1 MDREQI
7 KKTLDLFRADNGLL
21 EIRIFSTVNKN
32 DIYSGIFDNDEDLI
46 SEINKFDRDNYNIY
60 FIFNELKNALNGMP
74 QLNRMVRGAK
84 AVNDKDIK
92 YRRWLLVDVDP
103 IRDGGVTD
111 VASTDEELEN
121 ARLVALAVR
130 KYLREQGFK
139 SPVVCRSGNGI
150 HLLFKLNNVECT
162 SESDEV
168 FSNVLKYI
176 ALKFSDNKVDCDVK
190 VANRARLTKFY
201 SSVSRKGGNTKDR
214 PHRKSEIV
222 VIPPVL
228 ECTSMDVLNYLSQR
242 YIKSQETDKPANNHN
257 YYSSNY
263 PKFDL
268 DSFLSSNGLEVI
280 KEAHL
285 SNGDVKKVLKTC
297 PFNSEH
303 GKDSAIYVSPNG
315 AIKFTCFHNSCA
327 SYAWRDL
334 RLKFDPHAY
343 DPKPQQYDNSQYPPR
358 NYQPP
363 KKEIKIKEEL
373 PELGKKWF
381 RMKDIPKLDLNNIV
395 SIKTG
400 FHSLDRAIVGLNL
413 GEVSL
418 LSGSN
423 SSGKSSW
430 LNSLILNVINS
441 GEKAAL
447 WSGELV
453 PGVLKNWI
461 QMVAAGKW
469 NLLES
474 KKNIGKFYT
483 NPSVVERIDNWMDDK
498 FFLYNNE
505 YGSKWAQIF
514 HDMKEMVDYGVRLLI
529 LDNLF
534 TLDIDIFDGDRNNKQ
549 KELILQICEF
559 AKKQNIHLILVC
571 HPRKQVDFLRKDSI
585 SGTADLGNAA
595 SNIFIIHRVN
605 MDFFKRGGEFFGKS
619 GIEQFRDYGNVL
631 EIAKNRAF
639 GVVDFL
645 CGMYYDIPSRRFM
658 NEQNEEIHYGWED
671 PPKQEPIFDQH
682 DYYSS
687 FNGYQKEPID
697 DMPFA
702 PAANNEEVPF

>member
-7 KKTLDLFRADNGLL
+7 ELLRLWHKTFKEAGELF
-21 EIRIFSTVNKN
+21 EIRILGDRTYSGYFDDIEKAISALCSNSLYATQNIYYTINPILPAIKSRKQYGSFIQVKGSDSTSKN
-32 DIYSGIFDNDEDLI
+32 DIQQRRWIVIDIDCERPSGVSSTDKEKEYAHNKAIEVYRFFQSEGINDIYVCDSSSGYHIFLPIDFNNDKPHEDLI
-46 SEINKFDRDNYNIY
+46 
-60 FIFNELKNALNGMP
+60 KN
-74 QLNRMVRGAK
+74 
-84 AVNDKDIK
+84 
-92 YRRWLLVDVDP
+92 LLDVL
-103 IRDGGVTD
+103 
-111 VASTDEELEN
+111 S
-121 ARLVALAVR
+121 
-130 KYLREQGFK
+130 K
-139 SPVVCRSGNGI
+139 
-150 HLLFKLNNVECT
+150 
-162 SESDEV
+162 
-168 FSNVLKYI
+168 
-176 ALKFSDNKVDCDVK
+176 KFSDDKVKIDK
-190 VANRARLTKFY
+190 VLYDANRIIRLVGTY
-201 SSVSRKGGNTKDR
+201 GRKGLNTPER
-214 PHRKSEIV
+214 PHRLCKLLKAPSERHPVNESSITAIISKYEIKFERNINNGNRYYSEDKFSLRDFIEKNGIKV
-222 VIPPVL
+222 SKVIENSDGAKYVL
-228 ECTSMDVLNYLSQR
+228 EQ
-242 YIKSQETDKPANNHN
+242 
-257 YYSSNY
+257 
-263 PKFDL
+263 
-268 DSFLSSNGLEVI
+268 
-280 KEAHL
+280 
-285 SNGDVKKVLKTC
+285 C
-297 PFNSEH
+297 PFDSNH
-303 GKDSAIYVSPNG
+303 KAPDSALFELPNG
-315 AIKFTCFHNSCA
+315 AIAFKCFHSSC
-327 SYAWRDL
+327 SGHTWQDVRKIYEPD
-334 RLKFDPHAY
+334 AY
-343 DPKPQQYDNSQYPPR
+343 ERRYTSPVVPPPQQTLVAASSYV
-358 NYQPP
+358 
-363 KKEIKIKEEL
+363 KKEIKIKDEL

-400 FHSLDRAIVGLNL
+400 FHALDRAIVGLNL

-453 PGVLKNWI
+453 PGVLKSWI
-461 QMVAAGKW
+461 QMVAAGRW

-474 KKNIGKFYT
+474 QKNIGKFYT

-559 AKKQNIHLILVC
+559 AKKHNIHLILVC

-605 MDFFKRGGEFFGKS
+605 IDFFKRGGEFFGKS
-619 GIEQFRDYGNVL
+619 EIEKYRGFGNVIEL
-631 EIAKNRAF
+631 AKNRMF

-658 NEQNEEIHYGWED
+658 NFENEEIHYGWED
-671 PPKQEPIFDQH
+671 PPKETPIFNEYEYH
-682 DYYSS
+682 S
-687 FNGYQKEPID
+687 FNGYQQEPEEG
-697 DMPFA
+697 MPFA
-702 PAANNEEVPF
+702 PASNNEQLPF

>member
-1 MDREQI
+1 MDTEQI
-7 KKTLDLFRADNGLL
+7 KKTLDLFRTDNGLL

-32 DIYSGIFDNDEDLI
+32 DIYSGIFDNDADLI

-103 IRDGGVTD
+103 VREGGVTD

-121 ARLVALAVR
+121 ARLVALDVR

-162 SESDEV
+162 SENDEV

-176 ALKFSDNKVDCDVK
+176 ALKFSDSKVDCDVK

-222 VIPPVL
+222 VVPPVL
-228 ECTSMDVLNYLSQR
+228 ECTDMAILNYLSQR
-242 YIKSQETDKPANNHN
+242 YAKSQETDKVANNYN
-257 YYSSNY
+257 SYNSNA

-268 DSFLSSNGLEVI
+268 DTFLSSNGLEVI
-280 KEAHL
+280 QEEHL
-285 SNGDVKKVLKTC
+285 SNGDVKKKLKTC
-297 PFNSEH
+297 PFNPEH

-315 AIKFTCFHNSCA
+315 AIKFTCFHNSCS
-327 SYAWRDL
+327 SYGWKDL

-343 DPKPQQYDNSQYPPR
+343 DEKPQQYGNQQYFPR

-363 KKEIKIKEEL
+363 KKEVKIKEEL

-400 FHSLDRAIVGLNL
+400 FHALDRSIVGLNL

-430 LNSLILNVINS
+430 LNSLMLNVVNN
-441 GEKAAL
+441 GHKVAL

-453 PGVLKNWI
+453 PGVLKTWI
-461 QMVAAGKW
+461 QMVAAGKR

-474 KKNIGKFYT
+474 QKNMGKFYT
-483 NPSVVERIDNWMDDK
+483 NPSVIDRIDQWLDDK
-498 FFLYNNE
+498 FFLYNND

-514 HDMKEMVDYGVRLLI
+514 HDMKEMVDNGVELLI

-605 MDFFKRGGEFFGKS
+605 MDFQKRGGEFFGKDNIQ
-619 GIEQFRDYGNVL
+619 GYLRYGNVL
-631 EIAKNRAF
+631 EVAKNRMY

-658 NEQNEEIHYGWED
+658 NEENEDIHYGWEL
-671 PPKQEPIFDQH
+671 PPKPTSSIIEPCYH
-682 DYYSS
+682 T
-687 FNGYQKEPID
+687 FNGYQQDTSE

-702 PAANNEEVPF
+702 PAREDEQLPF

>member
-1 MDREQI
+1 MDINEI
-7 KKTLDLFRADNGLL
+7 KRTLSVFRNSEDDLF
-21 EIRIFSTVNKN
+21 EIRLFHPTNKY
-32 DIYSGIFDNDEDLI
+32 DIYSGVFRDADKAISCIERFD
-46 SEINKFDRDNYNIY
+46 DNYNIY
-60 FIFNELKNALNGMP
+60 FIFNQLKDAIEGLP
-74 QLNRMVRGAK
+74 QYNKMVKGCPAI
-84 AVNDKDIK
+84 KDTDIEC
-92 YRRWLLVDVDP
+92 RNWVLIDLDP
-103 IRDGGVTD
+103 IREGNVKDIAT
-111 VASTDEELEN
+111 TDEELER
-121 ARLVALAVR
+121 ARQMAHAVR
-130 KYLREQGFK
+130 AYLRQNGFT
-139 SPVVCRSGNGI
+139 SPVVALSGNGFHI
-150 HLLFKLNNVECT
+150 MLKVNGLDN
-162 SESDEV
+162 SEENTNIISS
-168 FSNVLKYI
+168 FLKYL
-176 ALKFSDNKVDCDVK
+176 ASKFTDEFVDVDMKVFN
-190 VANRARLTKFY
+190 AARITKLY
-201 SSVSRKGGNTKDR
+201 GTYSRKGSNTEKR
-214 PHRKSEIV
+214 PHRLSRLLAVPEEIKSNDISLFKRLADMLPKQEPI
-222 VIPPVL
+222 
-228 ECTSMDVLNYLSQR
+228 QR
-242 YIKSQETDKPANNHN
+242 YDGGNREQFNVDDFIARHGIKVYKDSTLSDGTRKII
-257 YYSSNY
+257 
-263 PKFDL
+263 L
-268 DSFLSSNGLEVI
+268 DE
-280 KEAHL
+280 
-285 SNGDVKKVLKTC
+285 C
-297 PFNSEH
+297 PFNPSH
-303 GKDSAIYVSPNG
+303 RHPDSAIFVSKDG
-315 AIKFTCFHNSCA
+315 IGFTCFHNSC
-327 SYAWRDL
+327 SNHTWRDL
-334 RLKFDPHAY
+334 RLKYEPHAY
-343 DPKPQQYDNSQYPPR
+343 DPKPKSYDNGQYAQRP
-358 NYQPP
+358 YQPL
-363 KKEIKIKEEL
+363 KKEVKIKDEM

-400 FHSLDRAIVGLNL
+400 FHALDRAIVGLNL

-430 LNSLILNVINS
+430 LNSLILNVINN

-619 GIEQFRDYGNVL
+619 EIEQYRGFGNVL
-631 EIAKNRAF
+631 ELAKNRMF

-658 NEQNEEIHYGWED
+658 NFENEEIHYGWED
-671 PPKQEPIFDQH
+671 PPRQEPLFDNYH
-682 DYYSS
+682 T
-687 FNGYQKEPID
+687 FNGYQQEPID
-697 DMPFA
+697 NMPFA
-702 PAANNEEVPF
+702 PAADNEEVPF